1 MRAHLKRAAIATT
14 GRTSP
19 AIHLQVLFAGEDS
32 PHVELRR
39 RCDVIEFAFLGR
51 LVQAPAQ
58 EAGRMPEA
66 LAGLELVVGDLTNQL
81 RTHRHPLEVLSARP
95 AAQAA
100 RHSARAVRIPFA
112 LRNVDLQWLQFGDQL
127 LALGRTERRGV
138 TYVLESALAVI
149 QTEEQRAE

>member
-39 RCDVIEFAFLGR
+39 RCDLIEFAFLGR

-81 RTHRHPLEVLSARP
+81 RTHRHPLEVLSPRP
-95 AAQAA
+95 PPHPAHHPAPPLPTP
-100 RHSARAVRIPFA
+100 SPFP
-112 LRNVDLQWLQFGDQL
+112 
-127 LALGRTERRGV
+127 TP
-138 TYVLESALAVI
+138 
-149 QTEEQRAE
+149 